1 MDHGPSELESLYA
14 FYLEHRLCG
23 ELDGIRSRGVAGGE
37 ARASPRAG
45 AAPADSAGGVVELDA
60 GAVTAFWWLVP

>member
-23 ELDGIRSRGVAGGE
+23 ELDGGFGDNDTGE
-37 ARASPRAG
+37 ARTWMDCPTCEVRI
-45 AAPADSAGGVVELDA
+45 VRNY
-60 GAVTAFWWLVP
+60 